1 MMDESSVGMIFPFPS
16 VSGKSNQIPWF
27 QSPPTRHFSCSLIF
41 YVISYTSLFIFY
53 QKICLAFPPTKIHTI
68 GETWD
73 DSRPCQPANLP
84 TSGSVH
90 SAPATPGT
98 QKAAVPGAPGGL
110 AKGSSHESLTTKVT
124 KVHLQHQT
132 IFRYFRCL

>member
-1 MMDESSVGMIFPFPS
+1 MVP
-16 VSGKSNQIPWF
+16 VTTNQIF
-27 QSPPTRHFSCSLIF
+27 
-41 YVISYTSLFIFY
+41 FIFINFLCY
-53 QKICLAFPPTKIHTI
+53 LLFLLYSSSTKKICPAFPPTKIHTI

-73 DSRPCQPANLP
+73 GSRPCQPANLP

-124 KVHLQHQT
+124 KVHVQH
-132 IFRYFRCL
+132 LNHL